1 VATRAERARSERER
15 SGPKRAPKPKKH
27 TTKRRPGPH
36 NEAARVAKKAT
47 YQEEDRPELTQP
59 SRKSSRRGVNHVK
72 AATNLKLRQTN
83 RLRAPKSRRSSS
95 GA

>member
-1 VATRAERARSERER
+1 VATRAERARSEKER

-27 TTKRRPGPH
+27 TRRRPGPH

-47 YQEEDRPELTQP
+47 YQQEDRPELTQP
-59 SRKSSRRGVNHVK
+59 SRKSSRRGVNRVK
-72 AATNLKLRQTN
+72 AATNLKLRQTA
-83 RLRAPKSRRSSS
+83 RTRAARSRRSSS